1 MDIFYHYYFCTVWG
15 ETTNLILENLCKLQ
29 KRAAR
34 IIFNAKYDIPSL
46 QLFKKLG
53 WLSIQNRLEYHKSVL
68 MYKCINSSAPDYLC
82 NVFDIN
88 THSNVYSL
96 KSSAKGNLFVPR
108 PNSNFMKR
116 TVHYSGTILQ
126 NSLPP
131 NLKLIQNIDL
141 FKKKYTDYL
150 MSKQNNE

>member
-1 MDIFYHYYFCTVWG
+1 
-15 ETTNLILENLCKLQ
+15 LILENLCKLQ

-53 WLSIQNRLEYHKSVL
+53 WLSIRNRLEYHKSVL

-96 KSSAKGNLFVPR
+96 KHR
-108 PNSNFMKR
+108 
-116 TVHYSGTILQ
+116 H
-126 NSLPP
+126 
-131 NLKLIQNIDL
+131 
-141 FKKKYTDYL
+141 KKY
-150 MSKQNNE
+150 